1 MAPNHS
7 KIAAKD
13 SNDKP
18 KSKNII
24 LPLVPTESSEDELT
38 SENSIQFT
46 LLSTPT
52 DNDSAKYKVTARILK
67 GGEDV
72 RQALLWYTDTDRVLT
87 GLNITDYSGARN
99 ILLTMLRGT
108 PLTMFKSSL
117 DQQAAHVR
125 QTRAQADVANSAAI
139 MASALTDPLNCN
151 PAHITT
157 ARRVVLTN
165 QLPYKV
171 LAKAKRN
178 LRRDSR
184 KPADMKVRVYV
195 QHLMRINNEEIPLL
209 PPFQANQNLSTDEL
223 MDILLFGTPKSWQK
237 EMDRQQFDPLDK
249 PMNDVIDFME
259 AIESSEDFDGT
270 KVETKKKTD
279 SKKKASKDVAK
290 TDNKDSNGSGKN
302 RCMLHGWGHSTEDC
316 KVLQAEAKRL
326 KSNNDSDEKDNN
338 SFSKSRNKTWS
349 RKAQEAKK
357 KTSSDL
363 AAFIKKE
370 VGKAM
375 KTASKK
381 RKSDDDDDSLN
392 AFDLKDF
399 NYEDMENL
407 KIDDGL
413 SEGEASC

>member
-1 MAPNHS
+1 
-7 KIAAKD
+7 
-13 SNDKP
+13 
-18 KSKNII
+18 
-24 LPLVPTESSEDELT
+24 
-38 SENSIQFT
+38 
-46 LLSTPT
+46 
-52 DNDSAKYKVTARILK
+52 
-67 GGEDV
+67 
-72 RQALLWYTDTDRVLT
+72 
-87 GLNITDYSGARN
+87 
-99 ILLTMLRGT
+99 
-108 PLTMFKSSL
+108 MFKSSL
-117 DQQAAHVR
+117 DQLASHCREQE
-125 QTRAQADVANSAAI
+125 RANNDAVNRDAI
-139 MASALTDPLNCN
+139 MASALTDPLNCD
-151 PAHITT
+151 PAHITE
-157 ARRVVLTN
+157 ARHVVLTN

-178 LRRDSR
+178 LHRDSR
-184 KPADMKVRVYV
+184 KPADMKVRVCV
-195 QHLMRINNEEIPLL
+195 QHLVRINNEEIPLL

-290 TDNKDSNGSGKN
+290 TDNKDSNGSSKN

-326 KSNNDSDEKDNN
+326 KSNNDSDKKDNN
-338 SFSKSRNKTWS
+338 SFSKSNNKTWS